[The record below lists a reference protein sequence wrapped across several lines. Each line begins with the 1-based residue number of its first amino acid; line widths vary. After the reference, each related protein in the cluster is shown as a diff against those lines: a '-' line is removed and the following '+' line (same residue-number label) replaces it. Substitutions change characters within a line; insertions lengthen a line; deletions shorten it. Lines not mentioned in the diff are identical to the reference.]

1 MRLVKKNAN
10 KILIMNKLSSNSYGS
25 NRSKLNTLIN
35 SLGRVEK
42 YDATQVHCCSFAKAS
57 DIADGIKVRFS
68 NMAGG
73 YPFSFLGITWKD
85 SETLYLCGE
94 FSDASDKHLSVQK
107 EMQRQTSGFAAK
119 RFVKKRNKAN
129 IRQDFADFRIQW
141 MLYVVWQKCM
151 GNADFANLLLKLPH
165 DAIIIEDTTKQH
177 GDTKEVWG
185 CTNQALS
192 AKRAEVKKETVRQA
206 KASNPKISKTALK
219 RLVNSE
225 TCKVNGIGTFVGQ
238 NNLGKILM
246 ICRDCL
252 IQGVEPPI
260 DNALL
265 NRSNIYILG
274 RLLSFPTDK
283 TSMSN

>member
-1 MRLVKKNAN
+1 MSQKADTFE
-10 KILIMNKLSSNSYGS
+10 II
-25 NRSKLNTLIN
+25 
-35 SLGRVEK
+35 LGRVEHIN
-42 YDATQVHCCSFAKAS
+42 ASHFNCLSFAKAS
-57 DIADGIKVRFS
+57 DMANGINVRLS

-73 YPFSFLGITWKD
+73 YPFSFGGVTWHD

-94 FSDASDKHLSVQK
+94 FSDSSEKHLLVQ
-107 EMQRQTSGFAAK
+107 EDMQRQTSGFAAK
-119 RFVKKRNKAN
+119 RFIKKRNN
-129 IRQDFADFRIQW
+129 NLIRQDFADFRIQW
-141 MLYVVWQKCM
+141 MLYVIWQKCK
-151 GNADFANLLLKLPH
+151 GNADFANLLLQLPH
-165 DAIIIEDTTKQH
+165 DAIIIEDTTKQQ
-177 GDTKEVWG
+177 GDTREVWG
-185 CTNQALS
+185 CTNTELAIR
-192 AKRAEVKKETVRQA
+192 RAELKKKVTRQA
-206 KASNPKISKTALK
+206 KSGNPKISKAALK
-219 RLVNSE
+219 RIVNSE

>member
-1 MRLVKKNAN
+1 MSQETETFE
-10 KILIMNKLSSNSYGS
+10 II
-25 NRSKLNTLIN
+25 
-35 SLGRVEK
+35 LGRVEHIN
-42 YDATQVHCCSFAKAS
+42 ASHFNCLSFAKAS
-57 DIADGIKVRFS
+57 DMANGINVRLS

-73 YPFSFLGITWKD
+73 YPFSFGGVTWRD

-94 FSDASDKHLSVQK
+94 FSDSSEKHLLVQ
-107 EMQRQTSGFAAK
+107 EDMQRQTSGFAAK
-119 RFVKKRNKAN
+119 RFIKKRNSN
-129 IRQDFADFRIQW
+129 LIRQDFADFRIQW
-141 MLYVVWQKCM
+141 MLYVIWQKCK

-165 DAIIIEDTTKQH
+165 DAIIIE
-177 GDTKEVWG
+177 
-185 CTNQALS
+185 
-192 AKRAEVKKETVRQA
+192 
-206 KASNPKISKTALK
+206 ISKAALK
-219 RLVNSE
+219 RIVNSE

-260 DNALL
+260 DYALL

-274 RLLSFPTDK
+274 RRLSFPTDK

>member
-1 MRLVKKNAN
+1 MAT
-10 KILIMNKLSSNSYGS
+10 
-25 NRSKLNTLIN
+25 SKTSEII
-35 SLGRVEK
+35 LGRVENIN
-42 YDATQVHCCSFAKAS
+42 ASHFNCLSFAKAS
-57 DIADGIKVRFS
+57 DMVNGINVRLS

-73 YPFSFLGITWKD
+73 YPFPFGGVTWRD

-94 FSDASDKHLSVQK
+94 FSDSSEKHLSVQ
-107 EMQRQTSGFAAK
+107 EDMQRQTSGFAAK
-119 RFVKKRNKAN
+119 RFIKKRNSN
-129 IRQDFADFRIQW
+129 LIRQDFADFRIQW

-151 GNADFANLLLKLPH
+151 GNADFANLLLQLPD

-185 CTNQALS
+185 CTNTELAIR
-192 AKRAEVKKETVRQA
+192 RAELKKKVTRQA
-206 KASNPKISKTALK
+206 KSDNPKISKAALK
-219 RLVNSE
+219 RIVNSE

-260 DNALL
+260 DYNLL
-265 NRSNIYILG
+265 ETKDIHILG
-274 RLLSFPTDK
+274 KRISFIH
-283 TSMSN
+283 

>member
-1 MRLVKKNAN
+1 
-10 KILIMNKLSSNSYGS
+10 MNKLSSNSCGS

-246 ICRDCL
+246 ICRDCI
-252 IQGVEPPI
+252 IQGIEPPI
-260 DNALL
+260 DYALL
-265 NRSNIYILG
+265 ESKDMHILCK
-274 RLLSFPTDK
+274 RLTFPTNN
-283 TSMSN
+283 TPMSNLHIVA

>member
-1 MRLVKKNAN
+1 MSQETETFE
-10 KILIMNKLSSNSYGS
+10 II
-25 NRSKLNTLIN
+25 
-35 SLGRVEK
+35 LGRVEHIN
-42 YDATQVHCCSFAKAS
+42 ASHFNCLSFAKAS
-57 DIADGIKVRFS
+57 DMANGINVRLS

-73 YPFSFLGITWKD
+73 YPFSFEGVTWRD

-94 FSDASDKHLSVQK
+94 FSDSSEKHLLVQ
-107 EMQRQTSGFAAK
+107 EDIQRQTSGFAAK
-119 RFVKKRNKAN
+119 RFIKKRNN
-129 IRQDFADFRIQW
+129 NLIRQDFTDFRIQW
-141 MLYVVWQKCM
+141 MLYVVWQKCK
-151 GNADFANLLLKLPH
+151 GNADFANLLLQLPH

-185 CTNQALS
+185 CTNTELAIR
-192 AKRAEVKKETVRQA
+192 RAELKKKVTRQA
-206 KASNPKISKTALK
+206 KTDNPKISKAALK
-219 RLVNSE
+219 RIVNSE

>member
-1 MRLVKKNAN
+1 MSQKADTFE
-10 KILIMNKLSSNSYGS
+10 II
-25 NRSKLNTLIN
+25 
-35 SLGRVEK
+35 LGRVEHIN
-42 YDATQVHCCSFAKAS
+42 ASHFNCLSFAKAS
-57 DIADGIKVRFS
+57 DMANGINVRLS

-73 YPFSFLGITWKD
+73 YPFSFGGVTWHD

-94 FSDASDKHLSVQK
+94 FSDSSEKHLLVQ
-107 EMQRQTSGFAAK
+107 EDMQRQTSGFAAK
-119 RFVKKRNKAN
+119 RFIKKRNSN
-129 IRQDFADFRIQW
+129 LIRQDFADFRIQW
-141 MLYVVWQKCM
+141 MLYVIWQKCK
-151 GNADFANLLLKLPH
+151 GNADFANLLLQLPH
-165 DAIIIEDTTKQH
+165 DAIIIEDTTKQQ
-177 GDTKEVWG
+177 GDTREVWG
-185 CTNQALS
+185 CNNTELAIR
-192 AKRAEVKKETVRQA
+192 RAELKKKVTRQA
-206 KASNPKISKTALK
+206 KSGNPKISKAALK
-219 RLVNSE
+219 RIVNSE

>member
-206 KASNPKISKTALK
+206 KESNPKISKAALK
-219 RLVNSE
+219 RIVNSE

-252 IQGVEPPI
+252 IQGLEPPI
-260 DNALL
+260 DYNFLETKD
-265 NRSNIYILG
+265 IHILG
-274 RLLSFPTDK
+274 KRISFTH
-283 TSMSN
+283 

>member
-1 MRLVKKNAN
+1 
-10 KILIMNKLSSNSYGS
+10 MNKLSSNSYGS

-151 GNADFANLLLKLPH
+151 GNADFVNLLLKLPH

-177 GDTKEVWG
+177 CNTKEVWG
-185 CTNQALS
+185 CTNIELA
-192 AKRAEVKKETVRQA
+192 ARRAEVKKETIKQA
-206 KASNPKISKTALK
+206 KADYPNISKAALK

-260 DNALL
+260 DYNLL
-265 NRSNIYILG
+265 EAKDIHILG
-274 RLLSFPTDK
+274 KRISFIH
-283 TSMSN
+283 

>member
-1 MRLVKKNAN
+1 MSQKADTFE
-10 KILIMNKLSSNSYGS
+10 II
-25 NRSKLNTLIN
+25 
-35 SLGRVEK
+35 LGRVEHIN
-42 YDATQVHCCSFAKAS
+42 ASHFNCLSFAKAS
-57 DIADGIKVRFS
+57 VMANGINVRLS

-73 YPFSFLGITWKD
+73 YPFSFGGATWHD

-119 RFVKKRNKAN
+119 RFVKNKYKRF
-129 IRQDFADFRIQW
+129 IRSDFSTFRIQW
-141 MLYVVWQKCM
+141 MLFVVWMKCKD
-151 GNADFANLLLKLPH
+151 NADFANMLLLLPH

-185 CTNQALS
+185 YTNTELAIR
-192 AKRAEVKKETVRQA
+192 RAELKKKVTRQA
-206 KASNPKISKTALK
+206 KSDNPKISKAALK
-219 RLVNSE
+219 RLVNME
-225 TCKVNGIGTFVGQ
+225 ICKVNSFGVFVGQ

-260 DNALL
+260 DYALL
-265 NRSNIYILG
+265 ESKDIHIMG
-274 RLLSFPTDK
+274 KRLTFPTNN
-283 TSMSN
+283 TPMSNLHIVA

>member
-1 MRLVKKNAN
+1 MSQETETFE
-10 KILIMNKLSSNSYGS
+10 II
-25 NRSKLNTLIN
+25 
-35 SLGRVEK
+35 LGRVEHIN
-42 YDATQVHCCSFAKAS
+42 ASHFNCLSFAKAS
-57 DIADGIKVRFS
+57 DMANGINVRLS

-73 YPFSFLGITWKD
+73 YPFSFGGVTWHD

-94 FSDASDKHLSVQK
+94 FSDSSEKHLLVQ
-107 EMQRQTSGFAAK
+107 EDMQRQTSGFAAK
-119 RFVKKRNKAN
+119 RFIKKRNSN
-129 IRQDFADFRIQW
+129 LIRQDFADFRIQW

-177 GDTKEVWG
+177 GDSKEVWG
-185 CTNQALS
+185 CTNTELAIR
-192 AKRAEVKKETVRQA
+192 RAELKKKVTRQA
-206 KASNPKISKTALK
+206 KSDNPKISKAALK
-219 RLVNSE
+219 RLVNME
-225 TCKVNGIGTFVGQ
+225 ICKVNSFGVFVGQ

-260 DNALL
+260 DYALL

-274 RLLSFPTDK
+274 RQLSFPTDK

>member
-1 MRLVKKNAN
+1 MSQKADTFE
-10 KILIMNKLSSNSYGS
+10 II
-25 NRSKLNTLIN
+25 
-35 SLGRVEK
+35 LGRVEHIN
-42 YDATQVHCCSFAKAS
+42 ASHFNCLSFSKAS
-57 DIADGIKVRFS
+57 DIVNGINVRLS

-73 YPFSFLGITWKD
+73 YPFSFGGVTWHD

-94 FSDASDKHLSVQK
+94 FSDSSEKHLLVQ
-107 EMQRQTSGFAAK
+107 EDMQRQTSGFAAK
-119 RFVKKRNKAN
+119 RFIKKRNSN
-129 IRQDFADFRIQW
+129 LIRQDFADFRIQW
-141 MLYVVWQKCM
+141 MLYVVWQKCK

-177 GDTKEVWG
+177 GDTREVWG
-185 CTNQALS
+185 CTNTELAIR
-192 AKRAEVKKETVRQA
+192 RAELKKKVTRQA
-206 KASNPKISKTALK
+206 KSGNPKISKAALK
-219 RLVNSE
+219 RIVNSE

>member
-1 MRLVKKNAN
+1 MAT
-10 KILIMNKLSSNSYGS
+10 
-25 NRSKLNTLIN
+25 SKTSEII
-35 SLGRVEK
+35 LGRVEHIN
-42 YDATQVHCCSFAKAS
+42 ASHFNCLSFAKAS
-57 DIADGIKVRFS
+57 DMANGINVRLS

-73 YPFSFLGITWKD
+73 YPFSFGGVTWHD

-94 FSDASDKHLSVQK
+94 FSDSSEKHLLVQ
-107 EMQRQTSGFAAK
+107 EDMQRQTSGFAAK
-119 RFVKKRNKAN
+119 RFIKKRNSN
-129 IRQDFADFRIQW
+129 LIRQDFADFRIQW
-141 MLYVVWQKCM
+141 MLYVVWQKCK
-151 GNADFANLLLKLPH
+151 GNADFANLLLQLPH
-165 DAIIIEDTTKQH
+165 DAIIIEDTTKQQ
-177 GDTKEVWG
+177 GDTREVWG
-185 CTNQALS
+185 CTNTELAIR
-192 AKRAEVKKETVRQA
+192 RAEVKKKVTRQA
-206 KASNPKISKTALK
+206 KTNNPKISKAALK
-219 RLVNSE
+219 RIVNSE

>member
-1 MRLVKKNAN
+1 MSHKADTFE
-10 KILIMNKLSSNSYGS
+10 II
-25 NRSKLNTLIN
+25 
-35 SLGRVEK
+35 LGRVEHIN
-42 YDATQVHCCSFAKAS
+42 ASHFNCLSFAKAS
-57 DIADGIKVRFS
+57 DMVNGINVRLS

-73 YPFSFLGITWKD
+73 YPFSFGGVTWHD

-94 FSDASDKHLSVQK
+94 FSDSSEKHLLVQ
-107 EMQRQTSGFAAK
+107 EDMQRQTSGFAAK
-119 RFVKKRNKAN
+119 RFIKKRNN
-129 IRQDFADFRIQW
+129 NLIRQDFADFRIQW

-185 CTNQALS
+185 CTNTELAIR
-192 AKRAEVKKETVRQA
+192 RAELKKKVTRQA
-206 KASNPKISKTALK
+206 KTDNPKISKAALK
-219 RLVNSE
+219 RIVNSE

-260 DNALL
+260 DYALL

-274 RLLSFPTDK
+274 RQLSFPTDK

>member
-260 DNALL
+260 DYALL
-265 NRSNIYILG
+265 ESKDIHILG
-274 RLLSFPTDK
+274 KRISFIH
-283 TSMSN
+283 

>member
-1 MRLVKKNAN
+1 MSQKADTFE
-10 KILIMNKLSSNSYGS
+10 IF
-25 NRSKLNTLIN
+25 
-35 SLGRVEK
+35 LGRVEHIN
-42 YDATQVHCCSFAKAS
+42 ASHFNCLSFAKAS
-57 DIADGIKVRFS
+57 DMANGINVRLS

-73 YPFSFLGITWKD
+73 YPFSFGGATWHD

-94 FSDASDKHLSVQK
+94 FSDSSEKHLLVQ
-107 EMQRQTSGFAAK
+107 EDMQRQTSGFAAK
-119 RFVKKRNKAN
+119 RFIKKRNSN
-129 IRQDFADFRIQW
+129 LIRQDFADFRVQW

-185 CTNQALS
+185 CTNTELAIR
-192 AKRAEVKKETVRQA
+192 RAELKKKVTRQA
-206 KASNPKISKTALK
+206 KSDNPKISKAALK
-219 RLVNSE
+219 RLVNME
-225 TCKVNGIGTFVGQ
+225 ICKVNSFGVFVGQ

-260 DNALL
+260 DYNLL
-265 NRSNIYILG
+265 ETKDIHILG
-274 RLLSFPTDK
+274 KRISFIH
-283 TSMSN
+283 